1 MGSLIVLLLILSR
14 IGFRLFLFQVDRK
27 IDFLNRTRHEG
38 SVAKYNFW
46 FANNNIV
53 TSELITIRQFR
64 RFVWLLR
71 WGGSGFDVI
80 GVLVSILNIIVILIN
95 VHIIKYFLYFL
106 NSEIFDRTFVVFV
119 IGSRWVGFGG
129 WIGLLSVHVL

>member
-14 IGFRLFLFQVDRK
+14 IGSRLFLFQVDRK

-38 SVAKYNFW
+38 SVAKYNLW

>member
-14 IGFRLFLFQVDRK
+14 IGSRLFLFQVDRK